1 MSALAQPAMTVVPQ
15 PTMTV
20 VRVPYDIDQS
30 NSVFSR
36 HQEILDLLKLKKDKQ
51 QLMSLINSLSVE
63 NTPWSNDQPEKIT
76 TDTFRA
82 VVSFLK
88 LLPYNVAIPKISP
101 DGEGS
106 LVMLWEGTSP
116 TLLTIDGWK
125 FHLVLGAITPTAE
138 YKDNVPFGEEIP
150 EEILR
155 SLPRV

>member
-1 MSALAQPAMTVVPQ
+1 MGEKFMSALAQPAMTVV
-15 PTMTV
+15 
-20 VRVPYDIDQS
+20 RVPYEINQS

-36 HQEILDLLKLKKDKQ
+36 HQETIDLLKLKEDKQ

-63 NTPWSNDQPEKIT
+63 NTSWSNNQPEKIT

-88 LLPYNVAIPKISP
+88 LLPYNVALPKISP

-116 TLLTIDGWK
+116 TLLTIDGWQ
-125 FHLVLGAITPTAE
+125 FHLVLGATTPTAE